1 MPFRK
6 KTTLNNNRNTALWLH
21 VMDIVGKCICAER
34 LGDWHLQ
41 LSTFRKCYQFLL
53 HPDKSIPLYLHE
65 MSTLE
70 TNYPNLF
77 KQFIDGITF

>member
-21 VMDIVGKCICAER
+21 VMDIIDKCICAER

-41 LSTFRKCYQFLL
+41 LSTLQ
-53 HPDKSIPLYLHE
+53 E
-65 MSTLE
+65 MLPIFAASGQI
-70 TNYPNLF
+70 NSAVF
-77 KQFIDGITF
+77 A